1 MKGPRN
7 EYGPGQASALD
18 GGFRSAMAGASTAKA
33 GRRSPLK
40 SFEFTADE
48 SARFV
53 RIVAECSGIRR
64 HYDIYRWLRGEVQ
77 HFLPHDILLSA
88 WGDFATWDLKLDLTS
103 ALPGVRTASLAH
115 CRVDSLLRQAYA
127 RWIDAGRSPVLLT
140 PADIEPPQYCHC
152 PIHSALRRMRS
163 VVVHGVHDKRSG
175 NDSLFIAL
183 GAGAFAKG
191 AAPSASSRA
200 WTRFCTDRRGL
211 PQGARF
217 PLAAACTGT
226 REGANV
232 LDLSVRELEV
242 LESICKGK
250 TNLDIAA
257 ALDISPFT
265 VKNHVQRIFR
275 KIGVTNRTQA
285 AARCG
290 GGAPSRARA
299 LEARERSAGVAG
311 ERRLAKRRSRGL
323 RRAGSG
329 RRVGAKR
336 NMISGDSCRSFKCG
350 H

>member
-1 MKGPRN
+1 MNTVQVKLPRWMGVF
-7 EYGPGQASALD
+7 EAPWPAQAPLKPA
-18 GGFRSAMAGASTAKA
+18 TEV
-33 GRRSPLK
+33 PLK

-53 RIVAECSGIRR
+53 RIVAECGGIRR

-88 WGDFATWDLKLDLTS
+88 WGDFASWQLKLDLTS
-103 ALPGVRTASLAH
+103 GLPGVRTASLAH
-115 CRVDSLLRQAYA
+115 CRVDSLLRHAYA
-127 RWIDAGRSPVLLT
+127 RWIDAGRSPVLLK

-152 PIHSALRRMRS
+152 PIHTALRRMRS

-175 NDSLFIAL
+175 NDSLFVAL
-183 GAGAFAKG
+183 GAGAFPKAG
-191 AAPSASSRA
+191 SIQRLLASFDPLFAQIDAAFRKVPAFS
-200 WTRFCTDRRGL
+200 
-211 PQGARF
+211 
-217 PLAAACTGT
+217 LAAASTGT

-285 AARCG
+285 AARYTEAVRQAALALSRQQSD
-290 GGAPSRARA
+290 APA
-299 LEARERSAGVAG
+299 LQVSAA
-311 ERRLAKRRSRGL
+311 
-323 RRAGSG
+323 
-329 RRVGAKR
+329 
-336 NMISGDSCRSFKCG
+336 
-350 H
+350 

>member
-1 MKGPRN
+1 MNTVQVKLPRWMGVF
-7 EYGPGQASALD
+7 EAPWPAQAPLKPA
-18 GGFRSAMAGASTAKA
+18 AEV
-33 GRRSPLK
+33 PLK

-48 SARFV
+48 STRFL
-53 RIVAECSGIRR
+53 RIVAECGGIRR

-88 WGDFATWDLKLDLTS
+88 WGDFASWDLKLDLTS

-127 RWIDAGRSPVLLT
+127 RWIDAGRSPVLVT

-163 VVVHGVHDKRSG
+163 VVVHGVHDKRSDS
-175 NDSLFIAL
+175 DSLFIAL
-183 GAGAFAKG
+183 GAGAVAKG
-191 AAPSASSRA
+191 RSTQRVLASLDALFAQIDAAFRKVPA
-200 WTRFCTDRRGL
+200 
-211 PQGARF
+211 F

-257 ALDISPFT
+257 GLDISPFT

-285 AARCG
+285 AARYTEAVRQAALALSRQESA
-290 GGAPSRARA
+290 APA
-299 LEARERSAGVAG
+299 LQASAA
-311 ERRLAKRRSRGL
+311 
-323 RRAGSG
+323 
-329 RRVGAKR
+329 
-336 NMISGDSCRSFKCG
+336 
-350 H
+350 

>member
-1 MKGPRN
+1 MGVFEAPW
-7 EYGPGQASALD
+7 PAQAPPKPA
-18 GGFRSAMAGASTAKA
+18 AEV
-33 GRRSPLK
+33 PLK

-48 SARFV
+48 SVRFL

-115 CRVDSLLRQAYA
+115 CRVDSLLRHAYA
-127 RWIDAGRSPVLLT
+127 RWIDAGRSPVLLK

-175 NDSLFIAL
+175 SDSLFIAF

-191 AAPSASSRA
+191 RSTQRVLASLDALFAQIDAAFRKVPA
-200 WTRFCTDRRGL
+200 
-211 PQGARF
+211 F

-285 AARCG
+285 AARYTEAVRQAALALSRQESE
-290 GGAPSRARA
+290 APA
-299 LEARERSAGVAG
+299 LQASAA
-311 ERRLAKRRSRGL
+311 
-323 RRAGSG
+323 
-329 RRVGAKR
+329 
-336 NMISGDSCRSFKCG
+336 
-350 H
+350 